1 MLELYQHPTCSTCKA
16 ARKWL
21 DQHAIEYQAINMIE
35 TPPTQEVIANLIK
48 QSDLPLIRFFNTSG
62 NRYRELGLKSRV
74 PDMTISEAA
83 AVLASDGMLI
93 KRPLL
98 TDGKTTTLGF
108 KEDVY
113 ETIWETETKKDRSD

>member
-1 MLELYQHPTCSTCKA
+1 MLLLYQHPTCSTCKA

-21 DQHAIEYQAINMIE
+21 DQHAVEYQAINMIE
-35 TPPTQEVIANLIK
+35 KPPTQEALADLIK
-48 QSDLPLIRFFNTSG
+48 QSDFPLIRFFNTSG

-74 PDMTISEAA
+74 PDMTISEGA

-98 TDGKTTTLGF
+98 TDGKKTTLGF

-113 ETIWETETKKDRSD
+113 KKTWEIETQKR

>member
-1 MLELYQHPTCSTCKA
+1 MLKFYQHPTCSTCKA

-21 DQHAIEYQAINMIE
+21 DEHELDYQPINMIE
-35 TPPTQEVIANLIK
+35 TPPTQEILTSLIE

-62 NRYRELGLKSRV
+62 NRYRELGLKSKV
-74 PDMTISEAA
+74 PSMSIAEGA

-108 KEDVY
+108 KANVY
-113 ETIWETETKKDRSD
+113 ETTWNGN

>member
-1 MLELYQHPTCSTCKA
+1 MLTFYQHPTCSTCKA

-21 DQHAIEYQAINMIE
+21 DGHELDYQAINMIE
-35 TPPTQEVIANLIK
+35 TPPTQEILTSLIE

-62 NRYRELGLKSRV
+62 NRYRELGLKSKV
-74 PDMTISEAA
+74 PSMSIAEGA

-108 KEDVY
+108 KANVY
-113 ETIWETETKKDRSD
+113 ETTWNGN

>member
-1 MLELYQHPTCSTCKA
+1 MLKLYQHPTCSTCKA

-21 DQHAIEYQAINMIE
+21 DQQAIEYQAINMID
-35 TPPTQEVIANLIK
+35 TPPTQETLVDLIK

-62 NRYRELGLKSRV
+62 NRYRELGLKSLV
-74 PDMTISEAA
+74 PNMAIDEGAT
-83 AVLASDGMLI
+83 VLATEGMLI

-113 ETIWETETKKDRSD
+113 EKTWGDRNEKR

>member
-35 TPPTQEVIANLIK
+35 TPPTQEVLANLIK

-74 PDMTISEAA
+74 PDMDISEGA

-98 TDGKTTTLGF
+98 TDGKITTLGF

-113 ETIWETETKKDRSD
+113 ETIWGNRN